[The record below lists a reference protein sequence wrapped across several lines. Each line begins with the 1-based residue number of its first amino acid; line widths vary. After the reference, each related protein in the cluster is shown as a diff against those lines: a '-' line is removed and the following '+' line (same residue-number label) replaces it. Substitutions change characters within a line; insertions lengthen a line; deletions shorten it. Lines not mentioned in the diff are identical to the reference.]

1 MIPAA
6 LSLEVY
12 AVKITGRSG
21 HQKDNPHWKIG
32 NFLRHRPEITEDCHG
47 PGGGETYRSVEAENA
62 TFGSLNEA
70 NKIIRFM
77 NRRFPEIAVM
87 RVKFVEVP

>member
-1 MIPAA
+1 MFGLPREDVMPCVYHWVDGCAH
-6 LSLEVY
+6 EVTKLY
-12 AVKITGRSG
+12 EDETGIWIVITCYP
-21 HQKDNPHWKIG
+21 DD
-32 NFLRHRPEITEDCHG
+32 EC
-47 PGGGETYRSVEAENA
+47 
-62 TFGSLNEA
+62 LNEA